1 MEFVYQY
8 SASGKD
14 YSEVLSHYQT
24 RVITREEQMNGVYGA
39 QVIIFNSL
47 EELVHFEEEVGNIV
61 IGDCKKRDGSFY
73 KVIIIYDDYLE

>member
-14 YSEVLSHYQT
+14 YSEVFSHYQT
-24 RVITREEQMNGVYGA
+24 RELTQEEQMSGIFGE

-47 EELVHFEEEVGNIV
+47 EELVLFEEEVGDII
-61 IGDCKKRDGSFY
+61 IGRDKKRDGSFY
-73 KVIIIYDDYLE
+73 ETIVIYDDCLE

>member
-1 MEFVYQY
+1 MEFIYQY

-14 YSEVLSHYQT
+14 YSEVFSHYQT
-24 RVITREEQMNGVYGA
+24 RKLTQEEQTNGIIGE

-61 IGDCKKRDGSFY
+61 IGRDKKKDGSFY
-73 KVIIIYDDYLE
+73 KIIVIYDDYLE

>member
-24 RVITREEQMNGVYGA
+24 RELTREECMNGVYGE

-47 EELVHFEEEVGNIV
+47 EELVHFEEEVGEIV
-61 IGDCKKRDGSFY
+61 VGKNKKKDGSFY
-73 KVIIIYDDYLE
+73 KTIIIYDDYLE